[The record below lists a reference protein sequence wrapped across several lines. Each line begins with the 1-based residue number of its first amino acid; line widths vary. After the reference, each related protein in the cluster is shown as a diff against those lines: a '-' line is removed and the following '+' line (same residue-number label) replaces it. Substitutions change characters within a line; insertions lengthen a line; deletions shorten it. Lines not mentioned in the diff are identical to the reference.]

1 MRSEIDLK
9 DNLGYMRRTIEVLGR
24 FGIEPSKEMNA
35 VINTLKWALDQGQ
48 TPIPNVTKDV
58 ACVHGKPMSKCEVC
72 GQPEKKAEPVMKD
85 AY

>member
-9 DNLGYMRRTIEVLGR
+9 DNLGYMRRTIEVLGT

-35 VINTLKWALDQGQ
+35 VISTLKWVMDEGQ
-48 TPIPNVTKDV
+48 TPGIKDV
-58 ACVHGKPMSKCEVC
+58 NCVHGKPMSKCAVC
-72 GQPEKKAEPVMKD
+72 GKPEKKIETKMEN